1 MASDV
6 AVAVPYGSLA
16 QGQGVY
22 GTATG
27 ATTAYSPWD
36 TTTVTAAAGAGAG
49 TSPPAPVVGGTPA
62 STMIR
67 GSVTWGTGTSTAT
80 GSQVSI
86 TFGSTFPSTPI
97 VVLTPTTIAAGTLN
111 SYVLSVGTTGF
122 TIAAAVAPTASQ
134 GATVFGCSWW
144 ASL

>member
-36 TTTVTAAAGAGAG
+36 STTVTAAAGAGAG
-49 TSPPAPVVGGTPA
+49 TSPPAPVVGTTPA
-62 STMIR
+62 ATMIR
-67 GSVTWGTGTSTAT
+67 GSVTWGTGTATAT

-86 TFGSTFPSTPI
+86 TFGSTFPTTPT
-97 VVLTPTTIAAGTLN
+97 VVLCPTTIAAGTLN
-111 SYVLSVGTTGF
+111 TYITSVGSTGF
-122 TIAAAVAPTASQ
+122 TVAAAVAPTVSQ
-134 GATVFGCSWW
+134 GATVYGAAWY

>member
-16 QGQGVY
+16 QGQSVY

-27 ATTAYSPWD
+27 ATTAYSAWD

-49 TSPPAPVVGGTPA
+49 TSPPAPVVGTAPTA
-62 STMIR
+62 SMIR
-67 GSVTWGTGTSTAT
+67 GSVTWGTGTAT
-80 GSQVSI
+80 SAAAQVTI
-86 TFGSTFPSTPI
+86 TYGSTFPSTP
-97 VVLTPTTIAAGTLN
+97 VVSYCPNTTATSTLN
-111 SYVLSVGTTGF
+111 TFITSVGTTGF
-122 TIAAAVAPTASQ
+122 TISCQVAPTASQ
-134 GATVFGCSWW
+134 GATVYGVNWV